1 MQAKYLKRLRF
12 FSVIDRLLCPFSGT
26 KPLIHFM
33 GIIDVLTVY
42 GARKR
47 AAHAAKTVKHGVS
60 YLKMFKPESQYE
72 DRLSFVS
79 FHQLPS
85 YYC

>member
-1 MQAKYLKRLRF
+1 MEGPPSCRF
-12 FSVIDRLLCPFSGT
+12 HKFCLHFYYTGT
-26 KPLIHFM
+26 KPLMYFM

-60 YLKMFKPESQYE
+60 VRSNITNLYN
-72 DRLSFVS
+72 V
-79 FHQLPS
+79 PS
-85 YYC
+85 LTLGAHAQ

>member
-1 MQAKYLKRLRF
+1 MY
-12 FSVIDRLLCPFSGT
+12 
-26 KPLIHFM
+26 FM

-60 YLKMFKPESQYE
+60 VHSNITNLYN
-72 DRLSFVS
+72 V
-79 FHQLPS
+79 PS
-85 YYC
+85 LVPGISSALHTMAGYP